1 MEGLLIDTKICNLMT
16 ALEKELKELEK
27 RLNDLEK
34 KRHSGPGPAS
44 RSAGFAD
51 RDKNGF
57 NMEMELQQT
66 YSDFSILKIRYMMEN
81 L

>member
-1 MEGLLIDTKICNLMT
+1 MT
-16 ALEKELKELEK
+16 ALEKELNELEK

-34 KRHSGPGPAS
+34 KRHSGPGPES
-44 RSAGFAD
+44 RSGGFPD